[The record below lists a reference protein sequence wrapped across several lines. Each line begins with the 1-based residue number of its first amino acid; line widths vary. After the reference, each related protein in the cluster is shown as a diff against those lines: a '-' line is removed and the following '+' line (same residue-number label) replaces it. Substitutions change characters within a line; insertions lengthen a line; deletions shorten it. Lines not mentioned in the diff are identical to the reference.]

1 MYRIVVIL
9 SLLPIIIAMIAS
21 WWYGRRILASL
32 GRQVCRCDLARW
44 MPPADDASNVRRASG
59 PVADF
64 GRELRESAL
73 ISWREEEPKAA
84 AARENT
90 RRFGASVPPLATMVA
105 VFALLVGKLPAMG
118 VFAALFAATAL
129 AAAMSLLGLP
139 AELRAIA
146 RHARRVREH
155 RAFPD
160 RDDEQA
166 VIDCAIAHAW
176 SAALPSVLRWLGK

>member
-9 SLLPIIIAMIAS
+9 SLLPIVVAMIAC
-21 WWYGRRILASL
+21 WWFGRRILASL
-32 GRQVCRCDLARW
+32 GRQDCRCDLARW
-44 MPPADDASNVRRASG
+44 TPPADAESDVRRASG
-59 PVADF
+59 TAAGF
-64 GRELRESAL
+64 GLDLRAAAL
-73 ISWREEEPKAA
+73 VSWREEEPKAA

-90 RRFGASVPPLATMVA
+90 RRFGAAVPPLATMVA

-146 RHARRVREH
+146 RHARQIRER

-160 RDDEQA
+160 RDHEQA

>member
-1 MYRIVVIL
+1 MYRIVIIL
-9 SLLPIIIAMIAS
+9 SLLPIVASMIAA
-21 WWYGRRILASL
+21 WWCGRRVLASV
-32 GRQVCRCDLARW
+32 GRQDCRCDLERW
-44 MPPADDASNVRRASG
+44 TPAAEGAPKVRRASG
-59 PVADF
+59 PVAGF
-64 GRELRESAL
+64 GRELREEAL
-73 ISWREEEPKAA
+73 SYWREQEPKAA

-90 RRFGASVPPLATMVA
+90 RRFGAAVPPLATMVA
-105 VFALLVGKLPAMG
+105 VFALLVGKLPALG
-118 VFAALFAATAL
+118 VFAALFAATGL

-146 RHARRVREH
+146 RHAGRVRGQ

-176 SAALPSVLRWLGK
+176 EAALPPVLRWLGK

>member
-1 MYRIVVIL
+1 MYRIVIIL
-9 SLLPIIIAMIAS
+9 SLLPIVASMIGG
-21 WWYGRRILASL
+21 WWFGRRILASV
-32 GRQVCRCDLARW
+32 GRQDCRCDLARW
-44 MPPADDASNVRRASG
+44 KPATDDVSKVRRATG
-59 PVADF
+59 PVAGF
-64 GRELRESAL
+64 GREMREAAL
-73 ISWREEEPKAA
+73 SSWRKEEPKAA

-90 RRFGASVPPLATMVA
+90 RRFGAAVPPLATMVA
-105 VFALLVGKLPAMG
+105 VFALLVGKLPALG

-146 RHARRVREH
+146 RHAGRVRKQ

-166 VIDCAIAHAW
+166 VIDCAIAYAW
-176 SAALPSVLRWLGK
+176 EAALPPVLRWLGK

>member
-1 MYRIVVIL
+1 MYRIVIIL
-9 SLLPIIIAMIAS
+9 SLLPIVAAMIAG
-21 WWYGRRILASL
+21 WWFGRRILASV
-32 GRQVCRCDLARW
+32 GRQDCRCDLTRW
-44 MPPADDASNVRRASG
+44 NPPADHDSTVRRASG
-59 PVADF
+59 PAAGF
-64 GRELRESAL
+64 GLELRAAAL
-73 ISWREEEPKAA
+73 VSWREAEPKAA
-84 AARENT
+84 VARENT
-90 RRFGASVPPLATMVA
+90 RRFGAAVPPLATMVA
-105 VFALLVGKLPAMG
+105 IFALLVGKLPALG

-146 RHARRVREH
+146 RHARRVREQ

-176 SAALPSVLRWLGK
+176 DAAPPPVLRWLRK